1 MKFLL
6 FFCRLLPA
14 RMPLPSGRPSSLAI
28 AWCLVFG
35 HRLVS
40 GVLFPPILLLFRSV
54 FCRADLSVLS
64 VSAFPVASTP
74 FRAPSFFLRF
84 RNPVPVRPNGGGRLS
99 GRDSG
104 TGFVLVSG
112 VVLNA
117 TRFLHLFKFGLV
129 VLEKSNPS
137 RSGGQS

>member
-28 AWCLVFG
+28 AWCLVFA

-54 FCRADLSVLS
+54 FLPGRPPRALCFGFSCCFHSLPSPFVFSPIPESRACEAGTDAAGFQAGTLARVL
-64 VSAFPVASTP
+64 
-74 FRAPSFFLRF
+74 FLCQ
-84 RNPVPVRPNGGGRLS
+84 
-99 GRDSG
+99 
-104 TGFVLVSG
+104 
-112 VVLNA
+112 A
-117 TRFLHLFKFGLV
+117 
-129 VLEKSNPS
+129 
-137 RSGGQS
+137 